1 VKRQYRIQS
10 PANGTAT
17 AQESGEGMLHS
28 FADVL
33 SAVAFVRRQKGNE
46 DVFVAFFDAKGHKT
60 HAQLI

>member
-1 VKRQYRIQS
+1 MKRQYRIQS
-10 PANGTAT
+10 LANGSAT
-17 AQESGEGMLHS
+17 VQESEEGTVHS

-46 DVFVAFFDAKGHKT
+46 DVCVAFFNAKEHKT